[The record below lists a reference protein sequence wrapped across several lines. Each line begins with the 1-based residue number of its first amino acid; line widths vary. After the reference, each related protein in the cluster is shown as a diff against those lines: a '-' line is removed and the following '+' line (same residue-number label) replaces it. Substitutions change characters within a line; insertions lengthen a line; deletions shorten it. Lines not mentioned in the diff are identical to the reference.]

1 MMLDTE
7 QGVLLI
13 CGHCWPT
20 DQDSPGVADGRH
32 QGPIYAYG
40 CDCSPAHLCPP
51 WGRQFVCPGLS
62 SSMRARFPR
71 VAEME
76 SKEVP
81 PTVRLADRFICSEQ
95 SAEAFLK
102 QLRFTR
108 ERPAHAKSPL
118 PLVPSK
124 RALEAAAPASSGGFE
139 HTMRHLAM
147 DGTPRPPA
155 VTSRSPPGAGWA
167 APTAPLGAQGPPH
180 RAPVTAAS
188 PPREAAGVP
197 AGALAFAPQF
207 HRAQRSARVEA
218 AISAKTHAP
227 AHAVDRRGVAWQLPS
242 ADALVPTDAA
252 SALDPTMLLTDMAVL
267 ERIAASVAMGPS
279 GKMRKRMTPAE
290 KAALVSTDQVE
301 AYKRDGAVAFMAR
314 VLPPIAVNAL
324 LGGHAGARQIP
335 GVEDRAAALVEVLM

>member
-1 MMLDTE
+1 MGEPPRRSGELVSFMSRRMPDVPLFPPRGATCISAKCVCCQRFNHLYMTYSVPPAAPQGHREGTLMLDTE

-155 VTSRSPPGAGWA
+155 VTSRSHPGQVGRPPPRPSARRA
-167 APTAPLGAQGPPH
+167 PPTAHP
-180 RAPVTAAS
+180 
-188 PPREAAGVP
+188 
-197 AGALAFAPQF
+197 
-207 HRAQRSARVEA
+207 
-218 AISAKTHAP
+218 
-227 AHAVDRRGVAWQLPS
+227 
-242 ADALVPTDAA
+242 
-252 SALDPTMLLTDMAVL
+252 
-267 ERIAASVAMGPS
+267 
-279 GKMRKRMTPAE
+279 
-290 KAALVSTDQVE
+290 
-301 AYKRDGAVAFMAR
+301 
-314 VLPPIAVNAL
+314 
-324 LGGHAGARQIP
+324 
-335 GVEDRAAALVEVLM
+335 